1 MPSFRVS
8 APLAA
13 AVALATLAY
22 PLLVL
27 AGFGRVPPTAMVA
40 GLLGLIGLRIALG
53 RRGPMEAALGAAGA
67 GVLALSMQDPA
78 VAVRSYPVLVN
89 LGLAAAF
96 AATLVRPPSMVERF
110 ARLAERDL
118 PDAAVPYLRKTT
130 AAWLCFFVLN
140 GAIALWTAAFGT
152 IEQWALYNGGIA
164 YLLIAA
170 MFAGELACRRRA
182 RAALGRRW

>member
-1 MPSFRVS
+1 MRNFRAS

-13 AVALATLAY
+13 AAALATLAF
-22 PLLVL
+22 PLLAL
-27 AGFGRVPPTAMVA
+27 AGFGRVPPLAMVA
-40 GLLGLIGLRIALG
+40 GLLGLIGLRVALG
-53 RRGPMEAALGAAGA
+53 RRGPMETALAAAGA
-67 GVLALSMQDPA
+67 GVLALSALDA
-78 VAVRSYPVLVN
+78 AAAVRSYPVLVN
-89 LGLAAAF
+89 LGLAVAF

-118 PDAAVPYLRKTT
+118 PDAAVPYLRRTT

-152 IEQWALYNGGIA
+152 MEQWALYNGAVA

-182 RAALGRRW
+182 RAALGGRW